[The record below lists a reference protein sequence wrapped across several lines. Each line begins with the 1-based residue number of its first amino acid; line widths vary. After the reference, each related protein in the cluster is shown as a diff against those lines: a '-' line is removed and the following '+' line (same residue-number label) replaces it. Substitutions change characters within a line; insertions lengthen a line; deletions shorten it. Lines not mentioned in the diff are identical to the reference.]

1 MRSALRYLA
10 YGLYALAAGA
20 ILLRWLFE
28 LFAIGESECRFTEQ
42 GCPLPSIWYLL
53 YLVVKQVSVP
63 VSLVAAFKYYQRL
76 VRRLLGQ
83 TLTER
88 SHP

>member
-1 MRSALRYLA
+1 MRSALRYMA
-10 YGLYALAAGA
+10 YGPYALAAGA

-28 LFAIGESECRFTEQ
+28 LFAVGEPECRSTEQ

-53 YLVVKQVSVP
+53 YLVVKQLSVP
-63 VSLVAAFKYYQRL
+63 VAVAAAFQYYQRL

-83 TLTER
+83 TLSER
-88 SHP
+88 SHS